1 MSVLIRSGLSLLA
14 ALILFTAA
22 SPQSYAQTRTYSQVL
37 QLDAGGGYL
46 GIQMDD
52 VTADDVSKYKLKSEK
67 GVIVR
72 SVRRGSPAAEA
83 GLQEDDVIVEY
94 SGFQVWSATQ
104 FSRLVRET
112 PPGRKVELAIV
123 RAGKPMTLPAQIESR
138 STSSDDNRIE
148 ILPRDFF
155 RQFERA
161 PFGWSGRDDRDEERP
176 RLGVTLQPLTEQFA
190 DYLGIPGKEGV
201 LVVAVTKGSPSD
213 GKLAAGDVIVSADGR
228 NIRNPED
235 LMRLVSRKSGGDLVI
250 KVIRDKKELSV
261 TVRLPASG
269 DDPGRG
275 IKL

>member
-14 ALILFTAA
+14 ALILFAAA
-22 SPQSYAQTRTYSQVL
+22 SPQSYAQTRSYSQVF
-37 QLDAGGGYL
+37 QLDTDGGYL
-46 GIQMDD
+46 GIQMED
-52 VTADDVSKYKLKSEK
+52 VTADDVNKHKLKSEK

-94 SGFQVWSATQ
+94 SGFQVWSSTQ

-123 RAGKPMTLPAQIESR
+123 RGGEPLTLTARVEGR
-138 STSSDDNRIE
+138 SASSDDNRIE
-148 ILPRDFF
+148 VFPRDLF
-155 RQFERA
+155 RQFELA
-161 PFGWSGRDDRDEERP
+161 PFGRSRSDDRDEERP

-190 DYLGIPGKEGV
+190 DYLGIPGREGV

-250 KVIRDKKELSV
+250 KIIRDKKELSV